1 MFKPFAVVAVVVA
14 GLALA
19 PLSLFAQT
27 SANTRI
33 GTWKLNLAKSKFE
46 HGPAPQSEVRTFT
59 VFQGDGISAD
69 FTLVNAAGQTVK
81 TTYSVRYD
89 GKDYPYVFDDGLPAA
104 PEFASQA
111 HAAAPLTA
119 APRDND
125 FGPRRSIVLVLPS
138 DLDRD
143 DRPELDSDRDGTPE
157 LDGNRDGTYSDDAVD
172 VAALWDDSLNT
183 IHPDTGLVW
192 SHAEVSY
199 VVVVLADGSRVL
211 QRRVDNDVATARVI
225 ARHVE
230 RVQFDTSESSGW
242 AIPLDAVRVRI
253 FFRATDEGGR
263 LYRARNEVTV
273 RLRNG

>member
-1 MFKPFAVVAVVVA
+1 MNEQRPRAGFSLVELVIVVTVLSV
-14 GLALA
+14 LARVLVTA
-19 PLSLFAQT
+19 SD
-27 SANTRI
+27 SMSRI
-33 GTWKLNLAKSKFE
+33 TTTGTLE
-46 HGPAPQSEVRTFT
+46 T
-59 VFQGDGISAD
+59 VLQGEGEDALRSIIEDLRRSG
-69 FTLVNAAGQTVK
+69 VQTV
-81 TTYSVRYD
+81 D